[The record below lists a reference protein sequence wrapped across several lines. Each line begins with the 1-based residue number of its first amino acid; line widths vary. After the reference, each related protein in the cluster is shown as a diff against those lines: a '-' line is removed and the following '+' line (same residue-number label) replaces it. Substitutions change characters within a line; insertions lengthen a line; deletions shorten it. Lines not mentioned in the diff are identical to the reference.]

1 MVDFSTIKGITIPEG
16 NVKSISSNG
25 TILWKLDEGG
35 LPSEYQEVEYIQS
48 DGNQYIDTG
57 IGGSSL
63 GEYEIKMSPLS
74 TRATTWEQYF
84 AGQMYTETT
93 VGKLYENTN
102 NFVYQGYPY
111 PRNQYAVISSLSNNA
126 FEISVKDGGV
136 YSNGAKLSNYTPVQW
151 GTHTFY
157 IFASHSENLRA
168 SMRLYYL
175 KMYSDGVLVRDY
187 IPCYRKSDN
196 VIGLYDLVSQ
206 TFFINQGSGSF
217 TKGGDV

>member
-1 MVDFSTIKGITIPEG
+1 MSVFRDLLMSMK
-16 NVKSISSNG
+16 
-25 TILWKLDEGG
+25 DEG

-57 IGGSSL
+57 IGGSDL

-74 TRATTWEQYF
+74 SRATTWEQYF

-93 VGKLYENTN
+93 VGKLYENSS

-111 PRNQYAVISSLSNNA
+111 ARNQYAIISPLSNNA

-136 YSNGAKLSNYTPVQW
+136 YSNGTKLTDYTPREW

-157 IFASHSENLRA
+157 IFASNSEGLGA
-168 SMRLYYL
+168 SMKLYYL
-175 KMYSDGVLVRDY
+175 KMYSNGVKVRDY
-187 IPCYRKSDN
+187 IPCYRKADS
-196 VIGLYDLVSQ
+196 VIGLYDLVSK
-206 TFFINQGSGSF
+206 TFYANQGSGIF
-217 TKGGDV
+217 TKGPDV